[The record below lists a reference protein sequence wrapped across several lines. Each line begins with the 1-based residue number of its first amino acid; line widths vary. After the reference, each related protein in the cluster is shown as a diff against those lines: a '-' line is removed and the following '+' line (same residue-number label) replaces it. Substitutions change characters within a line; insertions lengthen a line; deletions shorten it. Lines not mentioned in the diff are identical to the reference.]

1 MDILAISC
9 DSFDEQVNVL
19 IGRGQGKKN
28 HVENLQ
34 KLRKWC
40 RDYKV
45 AFKINSVINRFNV
58 DEDMNEH
65 IKALSPVR
73 WKVSPA
79 EHARLYATNTLE
91 KLGPV
96 TLKTRILGILE
107 FSSQDL
113 GSSLCLAYTLL
124 FLVSY
129 SVGKT
134 LK

>member
-9 DSFDEQVNVL
+9 DSFNEDVNVL

-65 IKALSPVR
+65 IKDLNPVR
-73 WKVSPA
+73 WKVNPHGSLFDLNPQ
-79 EHARLYATNTLE
+79 NTQG
-91 KLGPV
+91 KLGSV
-96 TLKTRILGILE
+96 TL
-107 FSSQDL
+107 
-113 GSSLCLAYTLL
+113 
-124 FLVSY
+124 
-129 SVGKT
+129 
-134 LK
+134 